1 MTETTEIELPR
12 YEVIVGNIGSVIATD
27 DYSEAYQVF
36 DEYCSQSRAGY
47 GRAGVHV
54 ILVELLDQG
63 ESLHQH

>member
-27 DYSEAYQVF
+27 DYSEAYEVF

-47 GRAGVHV
+47 GRAAGEE
-54 ILVELLDQG
+54 IELLDQG